1 LKAIQN
7 NRKQRKYLESLNELD
22 KTLKIQEKKLGKE
35 HPTTKHTQNNIRYLK
50 NEMVKNNKKGRK

>member
-1 LKAIQN
+1 
-7 NRKQRKYLESLNELD
+7 LEALNELD

-35 HPTTKHTQNNIRYLK
+35 HPTTKHTQNNISYLK